1 LPGIDADPL
10 REHTAG
16 DWVRDVGITAGL
28 AIVCRLFIW
37 IQLRRLGPRR
47 RR

>member
-1 LPGIDADPL
+1 
-10 REHTAG
+10 
-16 DWVRDVGITAGL
+16 VRDVDITAGWAL
-28 AIVCRLFIW
+28 LYLLITL